1 MVATERSG
9 RVTTQYLG
17 TIVNGVEENVIIGA
31 YRFQDDDELVALD
44 PVASKTV
51 HLVLFSFARIPRNGL
66 AMLLGSPT

>member
-51 HLVLFSFARIPRNGL
+51 H
-66 AMLLGSPT
+66 